1 MSKLSIANQQKKIL
15 LVDDDPVFLMMLAQ
29 FLNGHHYETLN
40 ASCGIEALRV
50 FKDSKP
56 DAVLLDGDLPDLSG
70 IDVCKMLKK
79 LPNGDTTPVIMVTA
93 MNEEQFVDNAFQAGA
108 SDYIT
113 KPIHWAVL
121 KNRLSYLLQVKEATS
136 ALQFSEA
143 RKSAIL
149 NATADGVITVTE
161 QGDIIDLNPAAQ
173 QIFCLDSASPH
184 LHISGLIPS
193 VMALI
198 QNYSADSG
206 TTELKAIRYNSEHP
220 QGERFPTE
228 LSCSQI
234 WQNKTPLYTL
244 TIRDISAREAHEE
257 AMRLASSVFNHTS
270 EAIIITDHENRIHSV
285 NPAFSKITGYS
296 EAEAIG
302 HSPSLLSS
310 GRHDDDFYDQMWL
323 TLKEEGSWQGE
334 IWNRRK
340 NGEIYPEWLS
350 INTVRNSETN
360 EAVRYIGLFSDIT
373 QRKKYEEDI
382 WYQAH
387 YDALTDLPN
396 RVLFSAKLQEAI
408 VKQKQEALPF
418 ALLFIDLDRFKEVND
433 SLGHSFGDLL
443 LLEAAQRL
451 QAVVGRNNV
460 VARLGGDEFT
470 AILSGLN
477 RVEEV
482 EHFAE
487 KITSE
492 LRKPFILNGEELNYI
507 SGSVGITLCP
517 NDAKDMETLLK
528 HADMAMYRA
537 KEAGRNTYR
546 FYTEEMNQHA
556 MHRIHLEEELRQA
569 IKAQQFQLYYQPKLN
584 LVTQEVNCVE
594 ALIRWQHPTK
604 GIVPPMTFIPLAEET
619 GLINEI
625 GFIVLEL
632 ACQQLHRWREAQLP
646 IKQIAVN
653 VSSVQFDEPEVFF
666 ARFDQILAKYQLN
679 KNDIK
684 IEITENLL
692 MKQNQQV
699 ISQLN
704 QHREH
709 GLTVAID
716 DFGTGYSSLSYLQVF
731 PLDELKIDQS
741 FIRHLDDSPRNKT
754 LVQAIIAMG
763 HALSMK
769 VIAEGV
775 EDQSQMD
782 FLLANGCDVAQGY
795 LLSKPASATELETWL
810 KQHLSKAITPA

>member
-1 MSKLSIANQQKKIL
+1 MNKLSINTEYKKIL

-29 FLNGHHYETLN
+29 FLNGHHYETVN
-40 ASCGIEALRV
+40 ASCGIEALRL
-50 FKDSKP
+50 FQEFKP

-70 IDVCKMLKK
+70 IDVCQMLKK
-79 LPNGDTTPVIMVTA
+79 LANGDTTPVIMVTA
-93 MNEEQFVDNAFQAGA
+93 MNEEQFVDDAFQAGA

-121 KNRLSYLLQVKEATS
+121 KNRLSYLLQVKEATT

-149 NATADGVITVTE
+149 NATADAVITVTE

-173 QIFCLDSASPH
+173 QIFCLDEASPH
-184 LHISGLIPS
+184 MHISGLIPS
-193 VMALI
+193 VMTMI
-198 QNYSADSG
+198 QNYKSESG
-206 TTELKAIRYNSEHP
+206 ITELKAIRYNAEHP
-220 QGERFPTE
+220 QGERFTTE

-234 WQNKTPLYTL
+234 WQHKTPLYTL
-244 TIRDISAREAHEE
+244 TIRDISTREAHEE
-257 AMRLASSVFNHTS
+257 AMRLASSVFNNTS

-302 HSPSLLSS
+302 HSPALLSS
-310 GRHDDDFYDQMWL
+310 GRHGDDFYEQMWQ
-323 TLKEEGSWQGE
+323 TLKTEGSWQGE

-340 NGEIYPEWLS
+340 SGELYPEWLS
-350 INTVRNSETN
+350 INTVRNTETH

-396 RVLFSAKLQEAI
+396 RLLFSAKLQEAI
-408 VKQKQEALPF
+408 AKQKQEALPF

-451 QAVVGRNNV
+451 QQVFGRNNV

-470 AILSGLN
+470 AILSGLHT
-477 RVEEV
+477 VEEI
-482 EHFAE
+482 ESYAE
-487 KITSE
+487 KATRE
-492 LRKPFILNGEELNYI
+492 LRKPFILNGEELNFI
-507 SGSVGITLCP
+507 SGSIGITLCP

-546 FYTEEMNQHA
+546 FYTDEMNQHA
-556 MHRIHLEEELRQA
+556 MHRIRLEEELRHA
-569 IKAQQFQLYYQPKLN
+569 IKEQQFQLHYQPKLD
-584 LVTQEVNCVE
+584 LITQQIVCVE
-594 ALIRWQHPTK
+594 ALIRWQHPEK
-604 GIVPPMTFIPLAEET
+604 GMVSPMDFIPLAEET

-632 ACQQLHRWREAQLP
+632 ACQQLQTWRANDFS

-653 VSSVQFDEPEVFF
+653 VSSVQFEEPESFF
-666 ARFDQILAKYQLN
+666 ARFDQILAEHQLS

-692 MKQNQQV
+692 MKQNEQV
-699 ISQLN
+699 INQLN
-704 QHREH
+704 QHRDH

-741 FIRHLDDSPRNKT
+741 FIRHLDDAPRNKT

-763 HALSMK
+763 HALNMK

-775 EDQSQMD
+775 ENQSQMD

-795 LLSKPASATELETWL
+795 LLSRPASASELEIWL
-810 KQHLSKAITPA
+810 KKHTT